1 MQWEETS
8 PENQEDQIEAF
19 FPTKER
25 REAVTNN
32 PVENNVCVWL
42 SPLQR
47 LGDAYFPSEEEA
59 IVGTV
64 KAGGISSSFATRS
77 LQAKA
82 TFSEEY
88 QLLTKAIDNNNVQ
101 TMIKNGKAVSLDDSK
116 DDSQQRI
123 DHSGFQGQ
131 TQVEEMADALA
142 RQLSSYMSAGWEGVH
157 I

>member
-59 IVGTV
+59 IVGMV
-64 KAGGISSSFATRS
+64 KPGGYR
-77 LQAKA
+77 QV
-82 TFSEEY
+82 
-88 QLLTKAIDNNNVQ
+88 VQ
-101 TMIKNGKAVSLDDSK
+101 
-116 DDSQQRI
+116 Q
-123 DHSGFQGQ
+123 DHYKQKRHSPIN
-131 TQVEEMADALA
+131 T
-142 RQLSSYMSAGWEGVH
+142 SC
-157 I
+157 